1 MVQGYL
7 GIKPVVKAMAN
18 AAPDPEAVA
27 STAAM
32 MAERPLDQQQRRSVE
47 ILRAKGMIK

>member
-7 GIKPVVKAMAN
+7 GIKPKGTTAATG
-18 AAPDPEAVA
+18 APDPEAVA